1 MVCLTAPTPDL
12 AARIRQYGACSKTSC
27 LIDSAAS
34 CDCSCEPACSS
45 PVFRRPL
52 FIACMLVLEHL
63 PHRQL
68 EIRRIRSDNCL
79 PGAGTTAD
87 APRDYTPEGDPVSKM
102 FNAFNGLG
110 IMVCA
115 LLSLDIMSLLF
126 MVLAASYLPVIF
138 LGKSNAVI
146 LCDLY
151 KSPNQDPSVCRPLHT
166 ESLCFQVS
174 SDRFS

>member
-1 MVCLTAPTPDL
+1 M
-12 AARIRQYGACSKTSC
+12 R
-27 LIDSAAS
+27 
-34 CDCSCEPACSS
+34 PATT
-45 PVFRRPL
+45 
-52 FIACMLVLEHL
+52 HL
-63 PHRQL
+63 RA
-68 EIRRIRSDNCL
+68 IRSLRCL
-79 PGAGTTAD
+79 MP
-87 APRDYTPEGDPVSKM
+87 
-102 FNAFNGLG
+102 FNGLG